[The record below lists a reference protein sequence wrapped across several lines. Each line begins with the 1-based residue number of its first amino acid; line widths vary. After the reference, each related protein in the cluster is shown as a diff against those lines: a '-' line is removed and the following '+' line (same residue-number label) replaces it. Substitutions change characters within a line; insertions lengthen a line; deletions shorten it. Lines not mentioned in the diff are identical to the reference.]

1 MGTQTGEAADTEHPP
16 PPPQADGLRPAQSHM
31 GTQEP
36 QSRECESRSPWR
48 SLLQNVTTSPH
59 SPSGTPLHTTLK
71 TCGLVASGTH
81 SLPLYALL
89 PLLEASP
96 TASA

>member
-1 MGTQTGEAADTEHPP
+1 MQTRTGEAADTEHPP

-31 GTQEP
+31 GMQEP

-89 PLLEASP
+89 PLLEESP
-96 TASA
+96 MASA